1 MGWLWLKQTFIVL
14 QAVIFLSLSFI
25 ICGKKTL
32 KHFYE
37 EIFLIQ
43 PCIILKNTYLP
54 PEVHGWILKFYYKY
68 LLAKKDFHIT
78 QYCCDVYDD
87 GKSRMCLT
95 SSECGYLQMC
105 KRGDEDSKLL
115 YHNTFVRLFLLP
127 SLALF
132 LFIEELLLLIVSKWD
147 SDLKRL
153 HLKALSFFTNIHVV
167 ISKTK

>member
-1 MGWLWLKQTFIVL
+1 MALTQADIYCFAGSHIFKPFIHYLWEEN
-14 QAVIFLSLSFI
+14 AE
-25 ICGKKTL
+25 TL
-32 KHFYE
+32 LWGNISYSAMHNFE
-37 EIFLIQ
+37 EHM
-43 PCIILKNTYLP
+43 YLP
-54 PEVHGWILKFYYKY
+54 PEAHGWILKFYYKY

-105 KRGDEDSKLL
+105 KRGDKDSKLL
-115 YHNTFVRLFLLP
+115 YHNTFVGLFLLP

-132 LFIEELLLLIVSKWD
+132 LFIEELLLLTLSKWD